1 MVFLTPEI
9 AFLRLEM
16 KNALKKTVEKDSPD
30 ETISDTGNAITSVI
44 NAISGGRNEKAEKG
58 EKERVAEMPFPAS

>member
-1 MVFLTPEI
+1 
-9 AFLRLEM
+9 M